1 MTMMISL
8 TTMMIQTS
16 VTTSTT
22 RCQRQ
27 RQEEVEWSLEKG
39 KRSIINPTGLTNNF
53 FLEIRFKW
61 QIGPQ
66 IKEFEW
72 SYHFSIGHFQS

>member
-1 MTMMISL
+1 MTMTISS
-8 TTMMIQTS
+8 TTMTIQTS

-39 KRSIINPTGLTNNF
+39 KRSIINPTGLTNNLIF
-53 FLEIRFKW
+53 FGNKTKMANRTKT
-61 QIGPQ
+61 P
-66 IKEFEW
+66 EFE
-72 SYHFSIGHFQS
+72 